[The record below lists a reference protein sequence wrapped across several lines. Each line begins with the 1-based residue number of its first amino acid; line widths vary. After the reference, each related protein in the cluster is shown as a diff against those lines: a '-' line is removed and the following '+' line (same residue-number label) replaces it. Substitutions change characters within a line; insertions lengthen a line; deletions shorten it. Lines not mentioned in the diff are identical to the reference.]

1 MAGAVS
7 MKFIGTIFAGAV
19 ADGRGGPRISTMGI
33 QNLEGKKNF
42 TTKDLWHTSDHNLKL
57 FKHTYALNDH
67 IKWE

>member
-33 QNLEGKKNF
+33 QNLERQKKF
-42 TTKDLWHTSDHNLKL
+42 HNQGFMAHK
-57 FKHTYALNDH
+57 
-67 IKWE
+67 